1 MKNFFSLTIAVAI
14 FLSFSISY
22 CEGGQELLYNA
33 HKLWNS
39 GDCTAAM
46 AKMEKVKAK
55 LSDFPADARKQVEAT
70 YIAWQETLANFQKIS
85 YEIES
90 AMPKLSNSDG
100 EPLPIGEL
108 QSAQKQ
114 LTDLLEKSNSIT
126 CLDIRLSLNR
136 ELLAKQDS
144 ANMLIDGYIDL
155 IIGENS
161 RLSCAVDSL
170 RKLAKRYRHL
180 LPILDSLRATVAK
193 NSDNLNFLQA
203 QLDSMVSM
211 ASQAAAI
218 SGKIDEGKKQIST
231 PTAMMSDAVMKM
243 VENKLIAIGEG
254 KVRPQN
260 YTKSERDTIKM
271 ELKRI
276 SAYLDTS
283 VAAKLSPKKALLL
296 KNLSNEYRNMLEL
309 PQQNAK
315 NTIVWIVLA
324 ALVIVILL
332 AVAQSFR
339 RRKK

>member
-1 MKNFFSLTIAVAI
+1 MKNFFAMTIAFAI
-14 FLSFSISY
+14 FLSFSLSY
-22 CEGGQELLYNA
+22 CAGGQELLYNA

-55 LSDFPADARKQVEAT
+55 LNDFPADARKQVEAT
-70 YIAWQETLANFQKIS
+70 YVAWQETLASEQKKS
-85 YEIES
+85 YKIES
-90 AMPKLSNSDG
+90 AMPKITNSDG

-108 QSAQKQ
+108 QAAQRQ
-114 LTDLLEKSNSIT
+114 LTDLLEQSNGIT

-136 ELLAKQDS
+136 ELLARQDS
-144 ANMLIDGYIDL
+144 ANMLIDNYIDL

-161 RLSCAVDSL
+161 RLSSAVDSL

-180 LPILDSLRATVAK
+180 LPVLDSLRSTVAK
-193 NSDNLNFLQA
+193 NADNLKFLQA

-211 ASQAAAI
+211 ASQAAYI
-218 SGKIDEGKKQIST
+218 SGKTTEGKKQIST

-260 YTKSERDTIKM
+260 YTKSERDTILI

-283 VAAKLSPKKALLL
+283 VAAKLSPRKATLL
-296 KNLSNEYRNMLEL
+296 KNLSNEYRNMMEF
-309 PQQNAK
+309 PQRNAK